1 MVPKNHNVG
10 ISWLLNSSIP
20 TKIGTHRSFWI
31 MLLFQLPS
39 LHHPPQPEVLHLE
52 PWTPKQRVHQRVPWS
67 EIPWAAWTAVVTRAK
82 SVQRSAG
89 LKLQFLGVE
98 RNVFNLFW
106 NILVVRKERMF
117 LGVGNDSRFTNFPE
131 IALQHRGST
140 PCGRVALLICTSQP
154 IWPWF
159 DVTTK

>member
-1 MVPKNHNVG
+1 MVPKKHNVG

-67 EIPWAAWTAVVTRAK
+67 EIPGPHGLRFVTRGEKRAEK
-82 SVQRSAG
+82 RGPKVAISWSGKECVQPL
-89 LKLQFLGVE
+89 LKHTCREKGKDVPGGGKT
-98 RNVFNLFW
+98 
-106 NILVVRKERMF
+106 IH
-117 LGVGNDSRFTNFPE
+117 DSRISQKLPF
-131 IALQHRGST
+131 ST
-140 PCGRVALLICTSQP
+140 VAAPRVAVCGPLDLYIQP
-154 IWPWF
+154 I
-159 DVTTK
+159 